1 MIQHSSSQSTET
13 GETQSCPQCQTCEE
27 SQETENTSSGNLET
41 PTGECLADLSAS
53 NSSLL
58 EFYNEVMTFNATDV
72 NVTCCNLDGTPMSV
86 TCGQGLSCAASCF
99 SLEATLC
106 PSHNCEACGTFED
119 EEEGQRRG
127 WSYVTQAS
135 SALAFCPG
143 PGHWCN
149 VWRTKGC
156 CFHPVCQ
163 RQKQKECSWLRYFV
177 GRC

>member
-1 MIQHSSSQSTET
+1 
-13 GETQSCPQCQTCEE
+13 
-27 SQETENTSSGNLET
+27 
-41 PTGECLADLSAS
+41 
-53 NSSLL
+53 
-58 EFYNEVMTFNATDV
+58 MTYNATDV
-72 NVTCCNLDGTPMSV
+72 NVTCCNLDGTPVSV

-106 PSHNCEACGTFED
+106 PSHNCEACDTFED
-119 EEEGQRRG
+119 LTNEEEGQHRG

-177 GRC
+177 GRSSVKVQRLSFHDLLVGNSCPRPGDIQHGQWTCEEQQIPIAETANIGGELETYPGV